1 MYSYTLDGIPFSDPL
16 GNVGDFTLTL
26 ERTFEDESLFR
37 EFSEL
42 SLIFTGQAY
51 GYLCRKLAEDYCA
64 KTAFELTIGN
74 NMVYSG
80 QIIASFG
87 TINYTQG
94 TYETQVVDTS
104 YRGLIRERIRNDINL
119 ASTISVNCSPITPLP
134 ILNLDFFDRDGDPVA
149 WQVRCYN
156 VLDCLRLIV
165 DVISDGTVDVQSAYL
180 TANPYVITNGYN
192 LGNNAGASLDRRY
205 PVLSFERLYSE
216 LRKALALYAS
226 LEIISSTP
234 TIIIEPESYWFEDAP
249 NGFSIADFPYGM
261 TINVDEDRIY
271 SLSKIGSSD
280 VDVDSDFNPFD
291 NQRLDGWLLRTYNTC
306 GCIFDR
312 DNEQDLEADFIYD
325 SGKIFKALVDRDETD
340 SIYMIEIDP
349 VTNQPAKYIRVPTL
363 NVFYYNDTLRNKN
376 IAQRWA
382 DIFLNCAYDDR
393 VSDVSFRAFSEFEDG
408 DPLSCNLQRFN
419 IQPTPISAS
428 GNMLYFQSDYDT
440 FAALTQPANSGDI
453 VGSVG
458 GCGKSR
464 FTVPVDGSYAF
475 IASRDFFFQFPVLT
489 GGNTVTFDVLFI
501 IRAYDSGGGIK
512 FSSSTVQQHVA
523 VAPSDIWSSFVTNST
538 PLWNLVSGDYVEV
551 IFSFQIVSSPSGLNV
566 FGLFGVGEFKNND
579 ELMACFDIN
588 PEGERI
594 PYLIEATVPM
604 CYEDYRLITDNR
616 RGYVDLSGIKGWV
629 KRLEYTPDKLGVMQ
643 LLTSEIPCCSQT
655 CVWRVEGITVGEQQF
670 AQFIIPEIVER
681 STGLLNWTM
690 NVRFTTP
697 TTDNIISVSIP
708 FTNNQ
713 ITRLEIISAI
723 ISSFNDLGGA
733 ANLITDLSSGLV
745 RVNFTGSFI
754 GRNFNVNISSLS
766 TFSENYCSWG
776 FSTTASLFENSCS
789 VNSFLL
795 ANGTMLPAT
804 LSFQVNINGEWVTVT
819 PTDGVYESAEE
830 FTAWRIIDSEEN
842 VIDEGEPQIIC
853 T

>member
-1 MYSYTLDGIPFSDPL
+1 VYSYTLDGIPFSDPL

-26 ERTFEDESLFR
+26 ERTFEDENLFR

-42 SLIFTGQAY
+42 SLIFTGRAY

-134 ILNLDFFDRDGDPVA
+134 ILNLDFFEPDGDPVA

-156 VLDCLRLIV
+156 VLDCLRLII

-192 LGNNAGASLDRRY
+192 LGNNAGASLNRRY
-205 PVLSFERLYSE
+205 PVLSFERLYGE

-226 LEIISSTP
+226 LEIISGTP

-312 DNEQDLEADFIYD
+312 DNEQNLEADFIYD

-340 SIYMIEIDP
+340 DIYMIEIDP
-349 VTNQPAKYIRVPTL
+349 ATNQPAKYLRVPTV

-408 DPLSCNLQRFN
+408 DPLSCNVQRFD
-419 IQPTPISAS
+419 IEPTPISAS
-428 GNMLYFQSDYDT
+428 GNMLYFQTDYDT
-440 FAALTQPANSGDI
+440 FFALSQPPNSGDI
-453 VGSVG
+453 VGATL

-475 IASRDFFFQFPVLT
+475 IATRDFFFQFPVLT
-489 GGNTVTFDVLFI
+489 GSNTVTFDVLFI
-501 IRAYDSGGGIK
+501 IRAYDSVGGIK
-512 FSSSTVQQHVA
+512 FSSSTLQQHVA
-523 VAPSDIWSSFVTNST
+523 VAPTDIWRSFVSNST
-538 PLWNLVSGDYVEV
+538 PLWNLVTGDYVEV

-566 FGLFGVGEFKNND
+566 FGLFGLGEFKNND

-604 CYEDYRLITDNR
+604 CDEDYRLITDNR
-616 RGYVDLSGIKGWV
+616 RGYVDLNGIKGWV

-643 LLTSEIPCCSQT
+643 LLTSEIPCCLEEQT
-655 CVWRVEGITVGEQQF
+655 CVWRVEGVNLCQQYLEVFFKDFTCPEFTFNSFFTFAITDAIYSFDADFILADLATNRAEFLNAIQVGLDNNPPPGDV
-670 AQFIIPEIVER
+670 IIEVKET
-681 STGLLNWTM
+681 S
-690 NVRFTTP
+690 VRATYLSCSPPATSMEWLIF
-697 TTDNIISVSIP
+697 
-708 FTNNQ
+708 NNSGFNFEFNAFDYALSSYANSGG
-713 ITRLEIISAI
+713 IG
-723 ISSFNDLGGA
+723 SFNWQ
-733 ANLITDLSSGLV
+733 
-745 RVNFTGSFI
+745 
-754 GRNFNVNISSLS
+754 FNVEQPQSN
-766 TFSENYCSWG
+766 TFQI
-776 FSTTASLFENSCS
+776 
-789 VNSFLL
+789 
-795 ANGTMLPAT
+795 
-804 LSFQVNINGEWVTVT
+804 FQNGEWTTVT
-819 PTDGVYESAEE
+819 PTDGVYESANE
-830 FTAWRIIDSEEN
+830 FTQWRIIDSEGN
-842 VIDEGEPQIIC
+842 VIQSGEPEIIC

>member
-1 MYSYTLDGIPFSDPL
+1 VYSYTLDGITFSDPL

-26 ERTFEDESLFR
+26 ERTFEDENLFR

-42 SLIFTGQAY
+42 SLIFTGRAY
-51 GYLCRKLAEDYCA
+51 GYLCRKLQEDYCA
-64 KTAFELTIGN
+64 KTSFELTIGN
-74 NMVYSG
+74 NMVYRG

-87 TINYTQG
+87 SINYTQG

-134 ILNLDFFDRDGDPVA
+134 ILNLDFFEPDGDPVA

-156 VLDCLRLIV
+156 VLDCLRLII

-192 LGNNAGASLDRRY
+192 LGNNAGASLNRRY
-205 PVLSFERLYSE
+205 PVLSFERLYGE

-226 LEIISSTP
+226 LEIISGTP

-312 DNEQDLEADFIYD
+312 DNEQNLEADFIYD

-340 SIYMIEIDP
+340 DIYMIEIDP
-349 VTNQPAKYIRVPTL
+349 ATNQPAKYLRVPTI

-393 VSDVSFRAFSEFEDG
+393 VSDVSFRAEATFQEG
-408 DPLSCNLQRFN
+408 DPPSCN
-419 IQPTPISAS
+419 IQVFPTEPTPISCS
-428 GNMLYFQSDYDT
+428 GFMLYPTVDYDT
-440 FAALTQPANSGDI
+440 FNGLSEPANSGCI
-453 VGSVG
+453 VGSIL

-464 FTVPVDGSYAF
+464 FTIPVGGGYAF
-475 IASRDFFFQFPVLT
+475 IASRDYNFSFPILT
-489 GGNTVTFDVLFI
+489 GSDTVIFDFLFI
-501 IRAYDSGGGIK
+501 IRAYDSVGAIK
-512 FSSSTVQQHVA
+512 FSSPTLETIIA
-523 VAPSDIWSSFVTNST
+523 NAPQANISGTISNFS

-551 IFSFQIVSSPSGLNV
+551 IWSMQVNSSPSGKNI
-566 FGLFGVGEFKNND
+566 FGTFGFGEFKNND

-588 PEGERI
+588 PQGERI

-604 CYEDYRLITDNR
+604 CDADYRLITGNR
-616 RGYVDLSGIKGWV
+616 RGYVDLKGIKGWV

-643 LLTSEIPCCSQT
+643 LLTSEIPCCLEEQT
-655 CVWRVEGITVGEQQF
+655 CVWRVEGVEIRPRVCFTVQNMTPEEEQGGGWSISLFFDGNDYFLVNSEDSNLSYTQEE
-670 AQFIIPEIVER
+670 II
-681 STGLLNWTM
+681 
-690 NVRFTTP
+690 
-697 TTDNIISVSIP
+697 NIINSTWDGQSFFDLVIDGFTVCIFMKTNQP
-708 FTNNQ
+708 FF
-713 ITRLEIISAI
+713 
-723 ISSFNDLGGA
+723 FNLDYD
-733 ANLITDLSSGLV
+733 NEFMTPQFPYV
-745 RVNFTGSFI
+745 
-754 GRNFNVNISSLS
+754 
-766 TFSENYCSWG
+766 SWG
-776 FSTTASLFENSCS
+776 VTPINLPSDFQLQGTT
-789 VNSFLL
+789 
-795 ANGTMLPAT
+795 
-804 LSFQVNINGEWVTVT
+804 SFQESYTAGTNLTFQIFQNGEWTTVT
-819 PTDGVYESAEE
+819 PTDGVYESAIE
-830 FTAWRIIDSEEN
+830 FTAWRIIDSEDN
-842 VIDEGEPQIIC
+842 VIESGEPEIIC

>member
-1 MYSYTLDGIPFSDPL
+1 VYSYTLDGIPFSDPL

-26 ERTFEDESLFR
+26 ERTFEDENLFR

-42 SLIFTGQAY
+42 SLIFTGRAY
-51 GYLCRKLAEDYCA
+51 GYLCRKLQEDYCA

-74 NMVYSG
+74 IMVYSG

-87 TINYTQG
+87 SINYTQG

-134 ILNLDFFDRDGDPVA
+134 ILNLDFFEPDGDPVA

-156 VLDCLRLIV
+156 VLDCLRLII

-180 TANPYVITNGYN
+180 TGNPYVITNGYN
-192 LGNNAGASLDRRY
+192 LGNNAGASLNRRY
-205 PVLSFERLYSE
+205 PVLSFERLYGE

-226 LEIISSTP
+226 LEIISGTP

-312 DNEQDLEADFIYD
+312 DNEQNLEADFIYD

-340 SIYMIEIDP
+340 DIYMIEIDP
-349 VTNQPAKYIRVPTL
+349 VTNQPAKYLRVPTV

-393 VSDVSFRAFSEFEDG
+393 VSDVSFRAFSDFEDG

-428 GNMLYFQSDYDT
+428 GNMLYFQTDYDT
-440 FAALTQPANSGDI
+440 FTALTQPANSGDI

-489 GGNTVTFDVLFI
+489 GSNTATFDVLFI

-512 FSSSTVQQHVA
+512 FSSSTLQQHVA
-523 VAPSDIWSSFVTNST
+523 VAPADIWSSFITNST

-604 CYEDYRLITDNR
+604 CDEDYRLITDNR
-616 RGYVDLSGIKGWV
+616 RGYVDLNGIKGWV

-643 LLTSEIPCCSQT
+643 LLTSEIPCCFEEQT
-655 CVWRVEGITVGEQQF
+655 CVWRVEGVNFFLASIDICFLLDEYV
-670 AQFIIPEIVER
+670 FISNPFSNSFGVNSSGYDE
-681 STGLLNWTM
+681 
-690 NVRFTTP
+690 
-697 TTDNIISVSIP
+697 NILFLDFKLGGTFSRNDFI
-708 FTNNQ
+708 N
-713 ITRLEIISAI
+713 AI
-723 ISSFNDLGGA
+723 QSSFNDINGRIILEREDSCLKLRFNIFDS
-733 ANLITDLSSGLV
+733 NLPLIGLTLSA
-745 RVNFTGSFI
+745 
-754 GRNFNVNISSLS
+754 S
-766 TFSENYCSWG
+766 T
-776 FSTTASLFENSCS
+776 SLFNIGESISTSIQFLNGD
-789 VNSFLL
+789 NLQSFTVYALEDL
-795 ANGTMLPAT
+795 EFET
-804 LSFQVNINGEWVTVT
+804 LSLQIFQNGEWTTVT
-819 PTDGVYESAEE
+819 PTDGVYESEIE
-830 FTAWRIIDSEEN
+830 FTAWRIIDSESN
-842 VIDEGEPQIIC
+842 VIQSGEPEIIC